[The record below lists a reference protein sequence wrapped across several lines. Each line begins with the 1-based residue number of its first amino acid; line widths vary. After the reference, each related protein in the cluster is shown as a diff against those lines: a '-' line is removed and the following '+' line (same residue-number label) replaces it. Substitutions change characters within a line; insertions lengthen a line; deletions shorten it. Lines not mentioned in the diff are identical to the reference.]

1 MSRYLLCVGLALS
14 LATPALAQGRDGPPR
29 PPAPAARV
37 AQKVDVQLRVVH
49 ATDAEAGVDPRLSSL
64 SSSFRYFKYKGY
76 KLLSTQN
83 ADIAVGGDTTWSVE
97 GGRRITVS
105 LLSFD
110 EARARMRVQMTN
122 SDGKILDTTV
132 NINRNGTFIIS
143 GPRYKDGILML
154 PVTASY

>member
-1 MSRYLLCVGLALS
+1 MTRILVSAWLLC
-14 LATPALAQGRDGPPR
+14 ALAAPAFAQG
-29 PPAPAARV
+29 PPAPGRPAAGARV

-49 ATDAEAGVDPRLSSL
+49 ATDSETGVDPRLAAL
-64 SSSFRYFKYKGY
+64 ASSFRYFKYKGY
-76 KLLSTQN
+76 RLLSTQN
-83 ADIAVGGDTTWSVE
+83 ADIAVGGETTWSIE

-105 LLSFD
+105 VLSFD
-110 EARARMRVQMTN
+110 EGRARMRVEMTN
-122 SDGKILDTTV
+122 GDGKVLDTTV